1 MSHEQPFVDYLSR
14 LAERDRG
21 AMAALRRGLRR
32 PPGQEP
38 AMYPYVIPWLH
49 DGLYPWT
56 RDVHFIVAS
65 LFASHPQAGGG
76 SRGNMGAHWHTLVQV
91 KQVPERRFVA
101 LLRTGPDRLPT
112 RLRENVNLL
121 RANKVPVNWHQLYH
135 DLIRWTHPARYIQS
149 EWAIG
154 FWGQSQIPNQSQSQ
168 GETE

>member
-1 MSHEQPFVDYLSR
+1 
-14 LAERDRG
+14 
-21 AMAALRRGLRR
+21 
-32 PPGQEP
+32 
-38 AMYPYVIPWLH
+38 MYQYVIPWLH
-49 DGLYPWT
+49 DGLYPWA

-65 LFASHPQAGGG
+65 LFASHPIMTG
-76 SRGNMGAHWHTLVQV
+76 SRGNMGAHWHTLVHV
-91 KQVPERRFVA
+91 RQVPERRFVA

-121 RANKVPVNWHQLYH
+121 RSNKVPINWHQLYH

-154 FWGQSQIPNQSQSQ
+154 FWGQSQSQ